1 MVNKD
6 MLSCDLIKDMSDYSW
21 LSLYGDKVA
30 IAMKQNTWFKYI
42 LTNENERGKKVLQK
56 KKVIKKKRG
65 CVLRLI

>member
-42 LTNENERGKKVLQK
+42 LTNENERGKKV
-56 KKVIKKKRG
+56 KKRG